1 MQTEPALTLGS
12 LTSLGILNEAM
23 VAMLAALWFPSVRGG
38 SNLGLL
44 AEKAALVMPTAV
56 DLDGSDVKDDTTRS

>member
-1 MQTEPALTLGS
+1 
-12 LTSLGILNEAM
+12 M

-56 DLDGSDVKDDTTRS
+56 DLDGSDVKDDTTRSWRDAMAAAVLLFVLL

>member
-1 MQTEPALTLGS
+1 M
-12 LTSLGILNEAM
+12 NEAM

-44 AEKAALVMPTAV
+44 AEKAALVMPMVDV